1 MAQAKAAFPK
11 AITVSL
17 WHFNQSN
24 ALFFKKIVSKEK
36 LLCGL
41 LTQVPNILVYIWSN
55 LNANVCHGH
64 STVIACDQG

>member
-11 AITVSL
+11 AITVRL

-41 LTQVPNILVYIWSN
+41 LTQVPNILVYI
-55 LNANVCHGH
+55 
-64 STVIACDQG
+64 